1 MRFLHHLDFSTAYRK
16 VQPFGA
22 KNKFLFNI
30 TKRTPIMTQI
40 HPVQLLLRHPQSATS
55 AIFSKIK
62 PLGLIRAALKLFAYD
77 YSSTTFTFDE
87 ICVLGDAAK

>member
-30 TKRTPIMTQI
+30 TKKC
-40 HPVQLLLRHPQSATS
+40 LFFYKLRRKTTS
-55 AIFSKIK
+55 VEECHSKIK